1 MIDTMVFNTAAVAAA
16 HILANKNSNE
26 VLEAPISSDYH
37 YYDLVIKKFFKF
49 PIVKVATGK
58 FPDVKIKT
66 INSQTLWVSQH
77 WLFHDEECQANPIN
91 YVNENLE
98 KYLSFDVW
106 DYLKED
112 VMRKYLD
119 GVKADYDI
127 ALDESKLNYTTKV
140 SWVVDRH
147 TEKDRIEILSSY
159 WS

>member
-1 MIDTMVFNTAAVAAA
+1 MVFNVAAIAAA
-16 HILANKNSNE
+16 HVMDNKSNDE
-26 VLEAPISSDYH
+26 QAELPAQEDCH

-49 PIVKVATGK
+49 PITKVAIGK

-77 WLFHDEECQANPIN
+77 WLFYDKECQANPIN

-98 KYLSFDVW
+98 KYLSFGVW

-112 VMRKYLD
+112 VIRKYLD

-127 ALDESKLNYTTKV
+127 VLDRSELNYTTKV

-147 TEKDRIEILSSY
+147 TKEDRVEILSGNLR
-159 WS
+159 